1 MNENNLRLTDVQQ
14 KAIRALAKADAR
26 PVNQMLSMIL
36 KEGFYW
42 IFCEHGEN
50 IQPYRGWPKGWDEI
64 QKELENEYKKV
75 MDIKEEDDHFDYIGE
90 EY

>member
-26 PVNQMLSMIL
+26 PVEQMLSMIL

-42 IFCEHGEN
+42 AFCEHGEN
-50 IQPYRGWPKGWDEI
+50 ISPHLGWPKEWDEI
-64 QKELENEYKKV
+64 KKDLEDEYKKV
-75 MDIKEEDDHFDYIGE
+75 MEVK
-90 EY
+90 

>member
-1 MNENNLRLTDVQQ
+1 MKENLLLTDVQQ

-42 IFCEHGEN
+42 VFDPHGEN
-50 IQPYRGWPKGWDEI
+50 ICPHLGWPEQWENI
-64 QKELENEYKKV
+64 SKELEQEYKKAMEV
-75 MDIKEEDDHFDYIGE
+75 K
-90 EY
+90 

>member
-26 PVNQMLSMIL
+26 PVEQMLSMIL

-42 IFCEHGEN
+42 VFCEHGEN
-50 IQPYRGWPKGWDEI
+50 IQPYQGWPEGWEDI
-64 QKELENEYKKV
+64 SKELEKEFNKV
-75 MDIKEEDDHFDYIGE
+75 MNLKEEDNDFDYIGE

>member
-26 PVNQMLSMIL
+26 PVEQMLSMIL

-42 IFCEHGEN
+42 VFDSHGEN
-50 IQPYRGWPKGWDEI
+50 ISPHFGWPKEWENI
-64 QKELENEYKKV
+64 SKELEDDYKKAMEV
-75 MDIKEEDDHFDYIGE
+75 
-90 EY
+90 